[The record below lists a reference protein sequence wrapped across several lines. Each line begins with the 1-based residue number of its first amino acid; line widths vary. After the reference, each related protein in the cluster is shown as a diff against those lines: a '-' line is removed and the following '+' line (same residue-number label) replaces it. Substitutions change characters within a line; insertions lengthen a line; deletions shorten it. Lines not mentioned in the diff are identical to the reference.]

1 MSGLAQSLVM
11 PFANGQCGQKAVAW
25 GGAVMAGK
33 DLDLPPNV
41 KWLSLQEASQMLG
54 VHPST
59 LRQWA
64 DSGKIPTVR
73 TPGGHRRFAESDVR
87 ALLEPEPLQ
96 PSGVQLLVQSALGR
110 TRLEV
115 SGGKLSEQSWYQ
127 RFDETDKAEHRELG
141 RKLLSLVMQYLTQ
154 PSDRPAILEDGRSLG
169 RSYGERSLIRKLA
182 LTESVRA
189 FLYFQDFL
197 IDGVIQMS
205 ETMGQ
210 KVSIDLVNTYQ
221 QINTFINEILIAMLQ
236 VYEKQK

>member
-1 MSGLAQSLVM
+1 MSSS
-11 PFANGQCGQKAVAW
+11 
-25 GGAVMAGK
+25 
-33 DLDLPPNV
+33 DLGLPPNV
-41 KWLSLQEASQMLG
+41 KWLSLQEASDMLG

-73 TPGGHRRFAESDVR
+73 TPGRHRRFAESDVR

-127 RFDETDKAEHRELG
+127 RLDETDKAEQRELG
-141 RKLLSLVMQYLTQ
+141 RKLLSMVMTYLTQ
-154 PSDRPAILEDGRSLG
+154 PSNRQAIMEEARELG
-169 RSYGERSLIRKLA
+169 RSYGEQSLVNKLT
-182 LTESVRA
+182 LTEAVRA
-189 FLYFQDFL
+189 FLYFHDFL
-197 IDGVIQMS
+197 TDGVLQMS

-210 KVSIDLVNTYQ
+210 KANIDLISTYQ
-221 QINTFINEILIAMLQ
+221 QINVFTDEVMLAMLKP
-236 VYEKQK
+236 YEKRQ

>member
-1 MSGLAQSLVM
+1 MASKNLGLS
-11 PFANGQCGQKAVAW
+11 P
-25 GGAVMAGK
+25 
-33 DLDLPPNV
+33 DV
-41 KWLSLQEASQMLG
+41 KWLSLQEASRMLG

-64 DSGKIPTVR
+64 DSGKVPTVR

-115 SGGKLSEQSWYQ
+115 SGGKLDEQSWYQ

-141 RKLLSLVMQYLTQ
+141 RQLLTMVMQYLTQ
-154 PSDRPAILEDGRSLG
+154 PSDRPAIQVDARSLG
-169 RSYGERSLIRKLA
+169 RSYGEHALVSKLT
-182 LTESVRA
+182 LTETVRA

-197 IDGVIQMS
+197 MDGIIQMS
-205 ETMGQ
+205 ETVGHN
-210 KVSIDLVNTYQ
+210 VNIDLVNTYQ
-221 QINTFINEILIAMLQ
+221 QINTFINEVLIAMLE
-236 VYEKQK
+236 VYESK

>member
-1 MSGLAQSLVM
+1 MSS
-11 PFANGQCGQKAVAW
+11 
-25 GGAVMAGK
+25 K
-33 DLDLPPNV
+33 DLGLPPNV
-41 KWLSLQEASQMLG
+41 KWLSLQEASKMLG

-115 SGGKLSEQSWYQ
+115 SGGKLSDQSWYQ
-127 RFDETDKAEHRELG
+127 RLDETDKAEHRELG
-141 RKLLSLVMQYLTQ
+141 RKLLTLVMTYLTQ
-154 PSDRPAILEDGRSLG
+154 PSDRQAIMEEAREHG
-169 RSYGERSLIRKLA
+169 RSYGEHSLINKLT
-182 LTESVRA
+182 LTEAVRA
-189 FLYFQDFL
+189 FLYFHDFL
-197 IDGVIQMS
+197 TDGVIQMS

-210 KVSIDLVNTYQ
+210 KGKIDLISTYQ
-221 QINTFINEILIAMLQ
+221 QINVFTDEVMLAMLR
-236 VYEKQK
+236 VYEKRQ

>member
-1 MSGLAQSLVM
+1 MS
-11 PFANGQCGQKAVAW
+11 N
-25 GGAVMAGK
+25 K
-33 DLDLPPNV
+33 DLGLPPNV
-41 KWLSLQEASQMLG
+41 RWLSLQEASQMLG

-115 SGGKLSEQSWYQ
+115 SGGKLSEQDWYQ

-141 RKLLSLVMQYLTQ
+141 RKLLSMVMQYLTE
-154 PSDRPAILEDGRSLG
+154 PSERQAILEEARALG
-169 RSYGERSLIRKLA
+169 RSYGERSLINKLT
-182 LTESVRA
+182 LTEAVRA
-189 FLYFQDFL
+189 FLYFHDFL
-197 IDGVIQMS
+197 SDGVLQMS
-205 ETMGQ
+205 ETVGQ
-210 KVSIDLVNTYQ
+210 NVNVDLITTYQ
-221 QINTFINEILIAMLQ
+221 QINVFTDEVMLSMLE
-236 VYEKQK
+236 VYEERM

>member
-1 MSGLAQSLVM
+1 
-11 PFANGQCGQKAVAW
+11 
-25 GGAVMAGK
+25 
-33 DLDLPPNV
+33 
-41 KWLSLQEASQMLG
+41 MLG

-115 SGGKLSEQSWYQ
+115 SGGKLDEQSWYQ

-141 RKLLSLVMQYLTQ
+141 RKLLAMVMQYLTQ
-154 PSDRPAILEDGRSLG
+154 PSDRSSILEDARSLG
-169 RSYGERSLIRKLA
+169 RSYGERSLVKKLS
-182 LTESVRA
+182 LTEAVRA

-197 IDGVIQMS
+197 MDGVIQMS

-210 KVSIDLVNTYQ
+210 NVNIDLVNTYQ
-221 QINTFINEILIAMLQ
+221 QINVFINEILVAMLE
-236 VYEKQK
+236 VYEKK